1 MAENR
6 IFARSPFIVRIAE
19 AGQIET
25 QVKLYLWNGTGSAP
39 ASPTYT
45 LSKLIPA
52 PADIETL
59 YNISPYIKEFI
70 SHQSFQNNYTN
81 LNQFLFADDYC
92 NVKVDTFKKVTSSFV
107 LVSSTTYKAFDGYGT
122 YTEGMNPDLGNVL
135 LDEGTYSY
143 EYDASVVDLL
153 YAPLKRAGAVT
164 INIESG
170 HKVRYTELNT
180 GNTFTNTSIT
190 VGMRNAYRV
199 YFQYYDNGNIMQVLD
214 SSDVVLWEAT
224 FRPIVECK
232 YAPVV
237 IDFINKYGGWQREFF
252 FKASKNTVSTTNTT
266 YNLMQ
271 DTLYNYDILEGQ
283 RKVFNSVMLET
294 IQVNSDWRDDSYA
307 EVIRQLMM
315 SERILLNNSP
325 VKLNTNSMEMFKE
338 INTKMIN
345 YQLDFEYAYDINN
358 TVV

>member
-25 QVKLYLWNGTGSAP
+25 QVKLYIWNGTGSAP

-52 PADIETL
+52 PTDIETL
-59 YNISPYIKEFI
+59 YNISPYLKEYI
-70 SHQSFQNNYTN
+70 EHESFGNNYNSINTS
-81 LNQFLFADDYC
+81 LGSYEWC
-92 NVKVDTFKKVTSSFV
+92 NVKVDRYKKITSTFVFV
-107 LVSSTTYKAFDGYGT
+107 DTTTYKVFDGYGN
-122 YTEGMNPDLGNVL
+122 YTEGYNPDLGDIL
-135 LDEGTYSY
+135 LAEGTYEY
-143 EYDASVVDLL
+143 EYDSAAVLSTDT
-153 YAPLKRAGAVT
+153 LKRAGSVT
-164 INIESG
+164 WNATAG
-170 HKVRYTELNT
+170 QKVKYIELNT
-180 GNTFTNTSIT
+180 GNIVNGTIPSSGVITS
-190 VGMRNAYRV
+190 YRV
-199 YFQYYDNGNIMQVLD
+199 YTNYYDNGNVMQILD
-214 SSDVVLWEAT
+214 ASNNVLWEAT

-232 YAPVV
+232 YTPVV

-271 DTLYNYDILEGQ
+271 DNLHNYDILEGQ
-283 RKVFNSVMLET
+283 RKVFNSMMLET
-294 IQVNSDWRDDSYA
+294 IQVNSDWRDDDYS

-325 VKLNTNSMEMFKE
+325 VKINTNSMEMFKQ

>member
-19 AGQIET
+19 TGQVET
-25 QVKLYLWNGTGSAP
+25 KVKLFIWNGTGSAP

-45 LSKLIPA
+45 LSKLIPSA
-52 PADIETL
+52 TDIETL
-59 YNISPYIKEFI
+59 YNISPYLKEYI
-70 SHQSFQNNYTN
+70 SHASFGNNYNSINTA
-81 LNQFLFADDYC
+81 LGSYEWC
-92 NVKVDTFKKVTSSFV
+92 NVKVERYKKITSTFV
-107 LVSSTTYKAFDGYGT
+107 LIDTTTYKVFDGYGN
-122 YTEGMNPDLGNVL
+122 YTEGTNPDLGDIL
-135 LDEGTYSY
+135 LAEGTYEY
-143 EYDASVVDLL
+143 EYDSAAVLSTDT
-153 YAPLKRAGAVT
+153 LKRAGSVT
-164 INIESG
+164 WNALSG
-170 HKVRYTELNT
+170 QKVKYTELNT
-180 GNTFTNTSIT
+180 GAVTNGTIPSNGVITS
-190 VGMRNAYRV
+190 YRV
-199 YFQYYDNGNIMQVLD
+199 YPNYYDNGNVMQILD
-214 SSDVVLWEAT
+214 SSNNVLWEAT

-232 YAPVV
+232 YTPVV

-271 DTLYNYDILEGQ
+271 DTLPSYDVLEGQ

-294 IQVNSDWRDDSYA
+294 IQVNSDWRDDNYS

-325 VKLNTNSMEMFKE
+325 VKINTNSMEMFKQ

-358 TVV
+358 TVL